1 MINLCITRKNSKVA
15 NFVSVITFPLLDSG
29 LFLRVAFPFDASK
42 WTFLKREIL
51 IFQTGPSPLSG
62 NSRQKT

>member
-1 MINLCITRKNSKVA
+1 MFNPCVTRKDSKVA
-15 NFVSVITFPLLDSG
+15 NFASVITLPFNSG

-51 IFQTGPSPLSG
+51 IFRTGPPLSG
-62 NSRQKT
+62 NSRQEM